1 MNILLPIGINLLKG
15 ILILV
20 IGFLLIHWVIKLL
33 DHSKLPSR
41 LEPPLWQFIRNLF
54 KLILA
59 VVVIL
64 SAVSALGVQLTSVLT
79 LIASAGVAVSLAL
92 QGALS
97 NLVGGMTLL
106 VLKPITVGE
115 FVKIGDYEGTVK
127 SIGAFYTDLTTFDN
141 RRVSLPNNTL
151 TNTPIV
157 NYTREGT
164 RRVDVTYSVSYA
176 SDIDHVYKVL
186 NDMLSNNKSILD
198 DPAPTIVLQKC
209 SDSSVDYT
217 VRAWVKS
224 SDYWSV
230 FFYLTEFG
238 KRALDD
244 AGIEI
249 PFPQM
254 DVHIK

>member
-1 MNILLPIGINLLKG
+1 
-15 ILILV
+15 
-20 IGFLLIHWVIKLL
+20 
-33 DHSKLPSR
+33 
-41 LEPPLWQFIRNLF
+41 
-54 KLILA
+54 
-59 VVVIL
+59 
-64 SAVSALGVQLTSVLT
+64 
-79 LIASAGVAVSLAL
+79 
-92 QGALS
+92 
-97 NLVGGMTLL
+97 
-106 VLKPITVGE
+106 
-115 FVKIGDYEGTVK
+115 
-127 SIGAFYTDLTTFDN
+127 
-141 RRVSLPNNTL
+141 
-151 TNTPIV
+151 
-157 NYTREGT
+157 
-164 RRVDVTYSVSYA
+164 
-176 SDIDHVYKVL
+176 
-186 NDMLSNNKSILD
+186 MLSNNKSILD